1 MEAVSWA
8 RCWLGAGVF
17 VLRVLARLP
26 NVQEPRAIMFI

>member
-17 VLRVLARLP
+17 VFAGLP
-26 NVQEPRAIMFI
+26 SVQEPRAIMFI